1 MARVGRWFLRIVI
14 VVVLVIIAIVA
25 YNYAHE
31 KITGP
36 PADAANL
43 SDLRSLNT
51 ALHTY
56 RSAYGRYPDSLQQLK
71 IPASGPSTEQ
81 AAGLL
86 GSKLASG
93 RIHGYLYSYAKTA
106 EGYTVHAD
114 PEGNDTNMHLFTDE
128 SSEIRFQRRKPAG
141 KSSKVLP

>member
-1 MARVGRWFLRIVI
+1 MRKVGKWILRIVAAI
-14 VVVLVIIAIVA
+14 VALVLVIVA

-36 PADAANL
+36 PPDEANV

-56 RSAYGRYPDSLQQLK
+56 RSAYGHYPETLQQLA
-71 IPASGPSTEQ
+71 IPAHGPSTDQ

-86 GSKLASG
+86 GSKLAAG
-93 RIHGYLYSYAKTA
+93 KIHGYRYSYSRNGD
-106 EGYTVHAD
+106 GYAVHGD
-114 PEGNDTNMHLFTDE
+114 PDGSDNNVHLFTDE
-128 SSEIRFQRRKPAG
+128 SSEIRFQRKRPAEKG
-141 KSSKVLP
+141 SEVLK